1 MTEGINAQVSAVNTE
16 TFGPPDAP
24 SWRERWANRRRL
36 PLRVTLV
43 AAMLALVAAA
53 LLVIGVA
60 GSTLLQR
67 YLLNRVDNQ
76 LRTTVSSVE
85 TSLLR
90 SQTVFPESI
99 ARSSPVGSFYLA
111 VADPNGNLV
120 PGSDVFPRPGE
131 TKMPSPRLSEL
142 TRTFAAQHDQKPFT
156 VDSVSGSRH
165 WRVVVVALP
174 SNNGSL
180 AVAFPL
186 DDVKSTVNR
195 LIVIDAAVSAIVL
208 ALLAGLGYFLVRG
221 SLRRLVEVER
231 TAEAI
236 AAGDL
241 TQRVAV
247 EDNHTEVGRLGTSL
261 NTMLG
266 QIEGAFRAQ
275 ERSEQ
280 NARISEERMRR
291 FVADAGHELRTP
303 LTSVRGFAELYRLG
317 AVTDE
322 ADLSR
327 VMKRIEDEASRMG
340 LLVEDLLLLA
350 RLDQQ
355 RPLEQKPVEL
365 LAIATDTVTDMHSLH
380 PERPVRL
387 LTDPVGEPPVVIGD
401 EGRLRQVLGNLLG
414 NAITHTPAQTPVRV
428 RVATEG
434 PFAVM
439 EISDDGP
446 GMRPEDTA
454 RVFERFFRADPS
466 RVRSSGGSG
475 LGLSIVAALVAA
487 HGGTV
492 DVRSALGIGTTFTVR
507 IPLAGALRPAGP
519 PMPVGS
525 HPGPTA

>member
-1 MTEGINAQVSAVNTE
+1 ASH
-16 TFGPPDAP
+16 
-24 SWRERWANRRRL
+24 
-36 PLRVTLV
+36 
-43 AAMLALVAAA
+43 
-53 LLVIGVA
+53 
-60 GSTLLQR
+60 
-67 YLLNRVDNQ
+67 
-76 LRTTVSSVE
+76 
-85 TSLLR
+85 
-90 SQTVFPESI
+90 
-99 ARSSPVGSFYLA
+99 
-111 VADPNGNLV
+111 NGN
-120 PGSDVFPRPGE
+120 
-131 TKMPSPRLSEL
+131 
-142 TRTFAAQHDQKPFT
+142 AFT
-156 VDSVSGSRH
+156 VQSTTGSRR
-165 WRVVVVALP
+165 WRVYIVALP
-174 SNNGSL
+174 NNNGSL
-180 AVAFPL
+180 TVAFPL
-186 DDVKSTVNR
+186 DDVNNTVNR
-195 LIVIDAAVSAIVL
+195 LIVIDLVVSLIVL
-208 ALLAGLGYFLVRG
+208 ALLAGIGYFVVRG

-241 TQRVAV
+241 SRRVAF
-247 EDNHTEVGRLGTSL
+247 EDDHTEVGRLGTSL

-322 ADLSR
+322 ADLAR

-355 RPLEQKPVEL
+355 RPLERKPVEL
-365 LAIATDTVTDMHSLH
+365 LAIATDAVTDLHALH

-387 LTDPVGEPPVVIGD
+387 LTDPIGEPPVVIGD
-401 EGRLRQVLGNLLG
+401 EGRLRQVLANLLG
-414 NAITHTPAQTPVRV
+414 NAVTHTPEQTPVRV
-428 RVATEG
+428 RVAAEG
-434 PFAVM
+434 PFAILEV
-439 EISDDGP
+439 SDDGP

-492 DVRSALGIGTTFTVR
+492 DARSAVGVGTTFTVR
-507 IPLAGALRPAGP
+507 IPLAGAQRPAAP
-519 PMPVGS
+519 PVPVGS

>member
-1 MTEGINAQVSAVNTE
+1 MSGEMTEHTE
-16 TFGPPDAP
+16 TAGFETPP
-24 SWRERWANRRRL
+24 SWRSRWTNRRRL

-43 AAMLALVAAA
+43 ASMLALVAVA
-53 LLVIGVA
+53 LVVIGVA

-67 YLLNRVDNQ
+67 YLLDRVDNQ
-76 LRTTVSSVE
+76 LRTSATTVIDRGMNDPTDSTDRFGVLPAGGYYNSY
-85 TSLLR
+85 TDDSGGFLR
-90 SQTVFPESI
+90 NPRI
-99 ARSSPVGSFYLA
+99 AYP
-111 VADPNGNLV
+111 ADG
-120 PGSDVFPRPGE
+120 
-131 TKMPSPRLSEL
+131 PSPPLPKL
-142 TRTFAAQHDQKPFT
+142 PTITAAFAAKHAGHGFN
-156 VDSVSGSRH
+156 VGSVSGSRH
-165 WRVVVVALP
+165 WRVLVLALPDGSGNVTVAL
-174 SNNGSL
+174 G
-180 AVAFPL
+180 L
-186 DDVKSTVNR
+186 DDVNNTVNR
-195 LIVIDAAVSAIVL
+195 LIDIDLVVSAIVL
-208 ALLAGLGYFLVRG
+208 ALLAGLGYIVVRG

-241 TQRVAV
+241 SRRVAV
-247 EDNHTEVGRLGTSL
+247 ADDHTEVGRLGTSL

-280 NARISEERMRR
+280 NARTSEERMRR
-291 FVADAGHELRTP
+291 FIADAGHELRTP

-355 RPLEQKPVEL
+355 RPLERKPVEL
-365 LAIATDTVTDMHSLH
+365 LAIATDAVTDLHALH

-414 NAITHTPAQTPVRV
+414 NAVTHTPQQTPVRV
-428 RVATEG
+428 RVAAEG
-434 PFAVM
+434 PFAVL
-439 EISDDGP
+439 EIGDDGP

-454 RVFERFFRADPS
+454 RAFERFFRADPS

-492 DVRSALGIGTTFTVR
+492 DARSAVGVGTTFTVR
-507 IPLAGALRPAGP
+507 IPLAGAERPTAP
-519 PMPVGS
+519 PVPVGS

>member
-1 MTEGINAQVSAVNTE
+1 MTAGITATVNADPYAASR
-16 TFGPPDAP
+16 PPP
-24 SWRERWANRRRL
+24 SSWRQRWRDRHRL

-43 AAMLALVAAA
+43 AAMLALVTMA
-53 LLVIGVA
+53 LLVIAVA
-60 GSTLLQR
+60 GSTLLDR
-67 YLLNRVDNQ
+67 YLLNRVDSQ
-76 LRTTVSSVE
+76 LRSSAGIVIGRGMDDG
-85 TSLLR
+85 TDPNDRFGVLPAGGYYTAYTDGTGALLR
-90 SQTVFPESI
+90 QPRI
-99 ARSSPVGSFYLA
+99 AYPADAA
-111 VADPNGNLV
+111 VPPLPQLPTITSA
-120 PGSDVFPRPGE
+120 
-131 TKMPSPRLSEL
+131 
-142 TRTFAAQHDQKPFT
+142 FAAKHAGDGFT
-156 VDSVSGSRH
+156 VGSVSGCRH
-165 WRVVVVALP
+165 WRVLVLALPGGSGNVTVAL
-174 SNNGSL
+174 G
-180 AVAFPL
+180 L
-186 DDVKSTVNR
+186 DDVNNTLNR
-195 LIVIDAAVSAIVL
+195 LIKIDLVVSVIVL
-208 ALLAGLGYFLVRG
+208 AILAGLGYVVVRG

-241 TQRVAV
+241 SRRVAV
-247 EDNHTEVGRLGTSL
+247 ADDHTEVGRLGTSL

-266 QIEGAFRAQ
+266 QIEDAFRAQ

-365 LAIATDTVTDMHSLH
+365 LAIATDTVTDMHALH

-401 EGRLRQVLGNLLG
+401 DGRLRQVLGNLLG

-428 RVATEG
+428 RIAAEG

-492 DVRSALGIGTTFTVR
+492 DVRSALGVGTTFTVR
-507 IPLAGALRPAGP
+507 IPLAGAQRPTAP
-519 PMPVGS
+519 PVPVGS
-525 HPGPTA
+525 HPDPPLN

>member
-1 MTEGINAQVSAVNTE
+1 MVG
-16 TFGPPDAP
+16 
-24 SWRERWANRRRL
+24 
-36 PLRVTLV
+36 LV
-43 AAMLALVAAA
+43 AVALV
-53 LLVIGVA
+53 VIGVVGA
-60 GSTLLQR
+60 TLLDR
-67 YLLNRVDNQ
+67 YLLSRADTQ
-76 LRTTVSSVE
+76 LKAAAASVARGNVNE
-85 TSLLR
+85 L
-90 SQTVFPESI
+90 
-99 ARSSPVGSFYLA
+99 ARSSLIGTFYVGA
-111 VADPNGNLV
+111 A
-120 PGSDVFPRPGE
+120 SDSGASLGGGIVTRPGE
-131 TKMPSPRLSEL
+131 ATPAGPALPAITLSY
-142 TRTFAAQHDQKPFT
+142 ANAHNDPFT
-156 VDSVSGSRH
+156 VRSESGGRH
-165 WRVVVVALP
+165 WRVYILTIG
-174 SNNGSL
+174 NQQTIT
-180 AVAFPL
+180 VAFPL
-186 DDVKSTVNR
+186 DDVGSTVNR
-195 LIVIDAAVSAIVL
+195 LIVIDTVVSLIVL
-208 ALLAGLGYFLVRG
+208 ALLAGIGYFVVRG

-241 TQRVAV
+241 SQRVAV

-355 RPLEQKPVEL
+355 RPLENKPVEL
-365 LAIATDTVTDMHSLH
+365 LAIATDAVTDLHALH

-387 LTDPVGEPPVVIGD
+387 LTDPFGEPPVVMGD

-414 NAITHTPAQTPVRV
+414 NAVTHTPQQTPVRV
-428 RVATEG
+428 RVASEG
-434 PFAVM
+434 PFAVL

-446 GMRPEDTA
+446 GMRPEDAA

-487 HGGTV
+487 HGGSV
-492 DVRSALGIGTTFTVR
+492 DVRSELGVGTTFIVR
-507 IPLAGALRPAGP
+507 IPLAGAQRPSAP
-519 PMPVGS
+519 LVPVGS
-525 HPGPTA
+525 HPGPAA

>member
-1 MTEGINAQVSAVNTE
+1 
-16 TFGPPDAP
+16 
-24 SWRERWANRRRL
+24 
-36 PLRVTLV
+36 VTLV
-43 AAMLALVAAA
+43 ASMLALVAMA
-53 LLVIGVA
+53 LVVIGVA

-67 YLLNRVDNQ
+67 YLLNRVDTQ
-76 LRTTVSSVE
+76 LRTSA
-85 TSLLR
+85 TSFVR
-90 SQTVFPESI
+90 SNGQVPD
-99 ARSSPVGSFYLA
+99 AGSGRFGVYPGGGYYLA
-111 VADPNGNLV
+111 VTDDQGNSG
-120 PGSDVFPRPGE
+120 GSLLMPR
-131 TKMPSPRLSEL
+131 TSPLPRVGVV
-142 TRTFAAQHDQKPFT
+142 TAALATSHGGNAFT
-156 VDSVSGSRH
+156 VAAVSGSRK
-165 WRVVVVALP
+165 WRVLILQTADGSQNITVAL
-174 SNNGSL
+174 G
-180 AVAFPL
+180 L
-186 DDVKSTVNR
+186 DDVNSTVNR
-195 LIVIDAAVSAIVL
+195 LIAIDAIVSLIVL
-208 ALLAGLGYFLVRG
+208 ALLAGIGYFVVRG

-241 TQRVAV
+241 SRRVAV
-247 EDNHTEVGRLGTSL
+247 EDDHTEVGRLGASL

-266 QIEGAFRAQ
+266 QIEDAFRAQ

-280 NARISEERMRR
+280 NARTSEERMRR

-355 RPLEQKPVEL
+355 RPLEQRPVEL
-365 LAIATDTVTDMHSLH
+365 LAIATDAVTDLHALH

-387 LTDPVGEPPVVIGD
+387 LTDPVSDPPVIIGD
-401 EGRLRQVLGNLLG
+401 EGRLRQVLANLLG
-414 NAITHTPAQTPVRV
+414 NAVTHTPSQTPIRV
-428 RVATEG
+428 RVVAEG
-434 PFAVM
+434 PFAVL
-439 EISDDGP
+439 EVSDDGP

-492 DVRSALGIGTTFTVR
+492 DARSAVGVGTTFTVR
-507 IPLAGALRPAGP
+507 IPLAGAQRPAAP
-519 PMPVGS
+519 PVPVGS
-525 HPGPTA
+525 HLGPGA

>member
-1 MTEGINAQVSAVNTE
+1 MPTY
-16 TFGPPDAP
+16 DATAPQPP
-24 SWRERWANRRRL
+24 SWRKRWQHRRRL

-43 AAMLALVAAA
+43 GSMLALVTAA
-53 LLVIGVA
+53 LLVIGIA

-76 LRTTVSSVE
+76 LRATANSAVQT
-85 TSLLR
+85 LR
-90 SQTVFPESI
+90 VNLESI
-99 ARSSPVGSFYLA
+99 ARSSPVGSFYIA
-111 VADPNGNLV
+111 QADSQGQLTQFSQV
-120 PGSDVFPRPGE
+120 YPRPGE
-131 TKMPSPRLSEL
+131 PAPAPPKLSPL
-142 TRTFAAQHDQKPFT
+142 TQSFANVHNGNAFT
-156 VDSVSGSRH
+156 VGSTSGTRH
-165 WRVVVVALP
+165 WRVYVVSLGGD
-174 SNNGSL
+174 NGSL
-180 AVAFPL
+180 TFAFPL
-186 DDVKSTVNR
+186 DDVNSTVNR
-195 LIVIDAAVSAIVL
+195 LIVIDAVVSLIVL
-208 ALLAGLGYFLVRG
+208 ALLAGIGYFVVRG

-241 TQRVAV
+241 SRRVAV
-247 EDNHTEVGRLGTSL
+247 EDDHTEVGRLGTSL
-261 NTMLG
+261 NTMLS

-275 ERSEQ
+275 EQSEQ

-317 AVTDE
+317 AVTGE
-322 ADLSR
+322 AELSR

-355 RPLEQKPVEL
+355 RPLEQRPVEL
-365 LAIATDTVTDMHSLH
+365 LAIATDAVTDLHALH

-401 EGRLRQVLGNLLG
+401 EGRLRQVLANLLG
-414 NAITHTPAQTPVRV
+414 NAVTHTPAQTPVRV
-428 RVATEG
+428 RVAAEG
-434 PFAVM
+434 PFAVL
-439 EISDDGP
+439 EVSDDGP

-492 DVRSALGIGTTFTVR
+492 DARSAMGVGTTFTVR
-507 IPLAGALRPAGP
+507 IPLAGAQRPAAP
-519 PMPVGS
+519 PVPVGS
-525 HPGPTA
+525 HPGPAA

>member
-1 MTEGINAQVSAVNTE
+1 MIHGMDEGVGAAI
-16 TFGPPDAP
+16 GRPPT
-24 SWRERWANRRRL
+24 WRERWDHRRRL

-43 AAMLALVAAA
+43 AAMLALVTAA
-53 LLVIGVA
+53 LLIIAVA

-67 YLLNRVDNQ
+67 YLLNRVDTQ
-76 LRTTVSSVE
+76 LRATA
-85 TSLLR
+85 TSLVRGGNAAL
-90 SQTVFPESI
+90 SNL
-99 ARSSPVGSFYLA
+99 ARNSPVGTFY
-111 VADPNGNLV
+111 VAAASTTGEPQGANIV
-120 PGSDVFPRPGE
+120 TRPGE
-131 TKMPSPRLSEL
+131 ATPPGPAIPTVTLEY
-142 TRTFAAQHDQKPFT
+142 AARHKGDAFT
-156 VDSVSGSRH
+156 VASISGGRH
-165 WRVVVVALP
+165 WRVLIMIG
-174 SNNGSL
+174 NDQTIT
-180 AVAFPL
+180 VAFPL
-186 DDVKSTVNR
+186 DDVSNTVNR
-195 LIVIDAAVSAIVL
+195 LIMIDVVVSVIVL
-208 ALLAGLGYFLVRG
+208 ALLAGLGYFIVRG

-241 TQRVAV
+241 SQRVPV
-247 EDNHTEVGRLGTSL
+247 QDDHTEVGRLGTSL

-266 QIEGAFRAQ
+266 QIEGAFHAQ

-280 NARISEERMRR
+280 QARISEERMRR

-322 ADLSR
+322 ADLAR

-355 RPLEQKPVEL
+355 RPLEHKPVEL
-365 LAIATDTVTDMHSLH
+365 LAIATDAVTDLHALH

-387 LTDPVGEPPVVIGD
+387 LTDASGEPPVVMGD

-414 NAITHTPAQTPVRV
+414 NAVTHTPDETLVRV
-428 RVATEG
+428 RIATEG
-434 PFAVM
+434 PFAIM
-439 EISDDGP
+439 EVSDDGP

-492 DVRSALGIGTTFTVR
+492 EARSTLGVGTSFTVR
-507 IPLAGALRPAGP
+507 LPLAGAQRPAP
-519 PMPVGS
+519 PPVPVGS
-525 HPGPTA
+525 HPGPTP